1 MNQIFHHTRHKRIPS
16 DPAAAFGD
24 AAVMPI
30 DFAPPV
36 AFDRPFGAA
45 NVVRT
50 SPVTNEKVLNDQEM
64 QSGSDV
70 MSGVVDSKISGGD
83 YSREQ
88 GVGRAPGFRWP
99 FNFRSEAWN
108 LASLDRWAIER
119 TEAGA
124 LPAHV
129 PAGGLTLSLN
139 PYEAP
144 YRDITPSPITAMDQ
158 ETVYYENDPDQ
169 WWYFSPPPM
178 VIPDERAPNYTE
190 QAILGNGA

>member
-1 MNQIFHHTRHKRIPS
+1 MNQVFHHTRHRRIPS

-36 AFDRPFGAA
+36 PFDRPFGAA

-50 SPVTNEKVLNDQEM
+50 SPVTNEKVLNDESM
-64 QSGSDV
+64 QSGSDAV
-70 MSGVVDSKISGGD
+70 SGVVDSKINGGD

-108 LASLDRWAIER
+108 LTSLDRWMVER
-119 TEAGA
+119 SDAGVTLPVHTE
-124 LPAHV
+124 
-129 PAGGLTLSLN
+129 AGGLTLSLN

-169 WWYFSPPPM
+169 WYYFSPPPM
-178 VIPDERAPNYTE
+178 VIPDERAPNFTE
-190 QAILGNGA
+190 QAVLY